1 MMQTARP
8 KVKRTYSRLKRE
20 TSENNDSTE
29 DYKESNCNRS
39 SSSSNSNIINSSITS
54 IEADVVSMTCD
65 LDIVKVDK
73 MRKITDFFKVKR
85 ETFVTSSHKSANND
99 TKITYNNYNNDNND
113 NNITDYTLSSPL
125 TSVSNKFKQ
134 TYLDLGQ
141 KNLISV
147 QCPDCLMHYNK
158 SFPDDINL
166 HKKFHMNYLK
176 GFNFNLKIDEEN
188 VMEMAPKDLMKWS
201 KFRFYEIKKFDSKLM
216 KKFEF
221 FMNFVHVQ
229 LGAEPLTVE
238 EMKEDFDGIVV
249 VEHLTNKILAFGLFE
264 KCSKVFK
271 SLKNC
276 DHSSIQLETDQV
288 TCDNFDF
295 IGVSRIWTDERHRS
309 MGLARTLL
317 DLKCK
322 GQRERVAFSQ
332 PTPAGFAFAKSYQKS
347 LLKGNQCF
355 IYLK

>member
-1 MMQTARP
+1 MLTARP
-8 KVKRTYSRLKRE
+8 EVKRTYSRLKKEANE
-20 TSENNDSTE
+20 TIANTGDNSDNNQ
-29 DYKESNCNRS
+29 
-39 SSSSNSNIINSSITS
+39 INSSST
-54 IEADVVSMTCD
+54 EADVSMTCE
-65 LDIVKVDK
+65 LGIVQADK

-85 ETFVTSSHKSANND
+85 ETSLTSSPKPTNND
-99 TKITYNNYNNDNND
+99 ATFNN
-113 NNITDYTLSSPL
+113 LSSPL
-125 TSVSNKFKQ
+125 TSVSNKLKQ

-158 SFPDDINL
+158 SFPDDVNL
-166 HKKFHMNYLK
+166 HKKFHMSYLK
-176 GFNFNLKIDEEN
+176 GFNFNLKIDGEN
-188 VMEMAPKDLMKWS
+188 VVEMAPKDLMKWS
-201 KFRFYEIKKFDSKLM
+201 KFRFYEIKKFDLKLM

-229 LGAEPLTVE
+229 LGAEPLTLE
-238 EMKEDFDGIVV
+238 ELKEDFDGIVA

-264 KCSKVFK
+264 KCSKVFR
-271 SLKNC
+271 SLQNC
-276 DHSSIQLETDQV
+276 DPSAIQLETEQV
-288 TCDNFDF
+288 KCEEFDF

-317 DLKCK
+317 DLKCL
-322 GQRERVAFSQ
+322 GPRERVAFSQ

-347 LLKGNQCF
+347 QLNGTQCL